1 MTHHSLESERRKR
14 ALDEIASI
22 IPFRSIQWVESID
35 STNSH
40 LSQEI
45 KDGRICPP
53 AILVATTQTR
63 GAGRGGNDW
72 FSPAGCL
79 MFSLAIS
86 LDDANSSLLPLR
98 FGFAVAKAIEPLVRF
113 KPQIKWPNDVYI
125 DGRKV
130 CGILIEAISSS
141 VLVTKP
147 GIDVSG
153 KNVAIIGAGVNCL
166 VDFESM
172 PILADRATSLHKVSK
187 IASEDGLYPED
198 VLVRIVQ
205 AWKQCEDQRAIE
217 GEWWLQQWQE
227 LSLLHHQWITVQS
240 GQRMLEGLCVGI
252 DTDGG
257 LLLADSK
264 GRVER
269 ILAGSIVDYRSA

>member
-1 MTHHSLESERRKR
+1 
-14 ALDEIASI
+14 
-22 IPFRSIQWVESID
+22 
-35 STNSH
+35 
-40 LSQEI
+40 
-45 KDGRICPP
+45 
-53 AILVATTQTR
+53 
-63 GAGRGGNDW
+63 
-72 FSPAGCL
+72 